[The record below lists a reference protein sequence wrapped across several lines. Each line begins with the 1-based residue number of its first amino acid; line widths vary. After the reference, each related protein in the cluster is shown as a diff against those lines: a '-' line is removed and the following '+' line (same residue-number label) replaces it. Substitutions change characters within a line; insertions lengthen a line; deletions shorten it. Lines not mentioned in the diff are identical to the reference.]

1 MNQPLTERILDLLP
15 DSTSDD
21 AVSLAWA
28 AVQSDAE
35 LAEVAGGTLRS
46 RPQPTGAGP
55 EVEDRWSAA
64 QKTSARVELAL
75 TDRAI
80 AAWRQ
85 KFPYRNRALGLCSS
99 GGHQNLTGSI
109 IEAIRDVERTVADL
123 EQGAA

>member
-75 TDRAI
+75 ADRAI